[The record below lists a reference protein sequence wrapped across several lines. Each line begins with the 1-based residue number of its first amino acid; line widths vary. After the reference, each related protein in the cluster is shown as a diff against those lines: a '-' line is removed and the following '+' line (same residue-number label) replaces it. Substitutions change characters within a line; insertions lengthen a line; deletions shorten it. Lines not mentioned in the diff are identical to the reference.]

1 MTNAIELFDT
11 AEKAVRNLDIPSREV
26 VQALAKSA
34 MRMVAIELADGNPRG
49 ALDTLDKMD
58 AIETYIK
65 AKVRQEHADVITQN
79 IIAANRF
86 RIRWEI
92 GKWLDE
98 NLAEKGDRKSKC
110 IPEIHLDKYW
120 IEDVFGN
127 NGNSARFKSQRW
139 QALYR
144 AFPEPNQLDEY
155 LKPWESPDNKT
166 ADELMWKHVWSV
178 ANPPKPKAEPEP
190 LEVELTPA
198 GEKLYRAVETWRN
211 DAENY
216 LKYLYTHDVPMREA
230 LFIAGT
236 LRNFG
241 GDLMGVIVELESGN
255 EPSQQG

>member
-92 GKWLDE
+92 GKWLDKHIVRDGSRPTDFS
-98 NLAEKGDRKSKC
+98 EK
-110 IPEIHLDKYW
+110 PVDKYW

-127 NGNSARFKSQRW
+127 NGCSAGMKAYYW

-178 ANPPKPKAEPEP
+178 ANPPKPKAEPAP

-198 GEKLYRAVETWRN
+198 GEKFYRAIETWRN